1 MTACTLT
8 PLPASAFV
16 ALGSNLAKPAEQ
28 VLHALNALAA
38 LPDTRVLARSALY
51 LNAPVGYAEQPD
63 FINAVAHIETR
74 LTAHGLLD
82 ALLQIEHQF
91 GRERSFRNAP
101 RVIDL
106 DLLIYADLQCH
117 DTGLTLPHPRMHERA
132 FVLVPLL
139 EIAPQVVIPG
149 RGPAADHLT
158 DARHGLNPVA
168 DDWHARPAQ
177 QGSAR

>member
-8 PLPASAFV
+8 SLPATAFV
-16 ALGSNLAKPAEQ
+16 ALGSNLADPAEH
-28 VLHALNALAA
+28 VLHALQAIAA
-38 LPDTRVLARSALY
+38 LPDTRLLARSALY
-51 LNAPVGYAEQPD
+51 LNAPVGYADQPD
-63 FINAVAHIETR
+63 FINAVTHIETD
-74 LTAHGLLD
+74 LSPHDLLA
-82 ALLQIEHQF
+82 ALLAIELQF

-139 EIAPQVVIPG
+139 EIAPGVVIPG
-149 RGPAADHLT
+149 RGPAADYPT
-158 DARHGLNPVA
+158 DASHGLNPVA
-168 DDWHARPAQ
+168 DDWHAHPAQ
-177 QGSAR
+177 QGSAH